1 MILTAIE
8 NQDHRK
14 KLGKSG
20 YQKGYP
26 MFFTEFQ
33 IYLWALWHPEKKKK
47 WKEYNKQH
55 SSYTGK
61 TKQMRKLKLEPMFKI
76 ISI

>member
-47 WKEYNKQH
+47 SEKNIINSTALILEKLNKW
-55 SSYTGK
+55 
-61 TKQMRKLKLEPMFKI
+61 EN
-76 ISI
+76 

>member
-47 WKEYNKQH
+47 VK
-55 SSYTGK
+55 
-61 TKQMRKLKLEPMFKI
+61 RI
-76 ISI
+76 